1 MFPDLWETFPSLD
14 LKKNL
19 SVGQKL
25 QEQRCDLFELLVRN
39 ESLLKY
45 RDVTPPKS
53 RQEMDVCWRFPQT
66 ARIFQS
72 IPCLWLHST
81 RPVLLW
87 ISVELGK
94 ISVEVK
100 HSTAENAVCY
110 SSSKGTCREN
120 NQMGPCTN
128 DWERVTKRMV
138 DFDHFEKVDWMG
150 PSTFSKGGRRSFL
163 LIERT

>member
-1 MFPDLWETFPSLD
+1 MFLDLWHHQSRFLLSSVWTKIFYVQD
-14 LKKNL
+14 WKKLKWEHVSPTDYK
-19 SVGQKL
+19 
-25 QEQRCDLFELLVRN
+25 
-39 ESLLKY
+39 
-45 RDVTPPKS
+45 
-53 RQEMDVCWRFPQT
+53 QEMEEMKVCWRFPQT
-66 ARIFQS
+66 ARFFQS
-72 IPCLWLHST
+72 IPCPWQHSI

-87 ISVELGK
+87 ISVEVGK

-100 HSTAENAVCY
+100 HSTAQKTVCHI
-110 SSSKGTCREN
+110 SSKGTCRQN
-120 NQMGPCTN
+120 NRLGPYTN